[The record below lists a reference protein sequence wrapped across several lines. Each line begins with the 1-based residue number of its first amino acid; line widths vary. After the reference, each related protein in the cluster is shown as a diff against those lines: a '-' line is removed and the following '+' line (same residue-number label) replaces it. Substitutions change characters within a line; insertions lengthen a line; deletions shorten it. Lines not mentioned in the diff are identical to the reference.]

1 MPRVAGVVLSLVL
14 LGSAAAQTA
23 ADAAAVPAAPL
34 GPIAPRL
41 LVTTVVGESVP
52 GEKCWAMPDSLEGDI
67 DYVSAGGRFTV
78 AAGASITPSL
88 TDPRWVDGAERV
100 FVPGVTVDPLALPK
114 SADISQLW
122 FDWRAPTLVRLVKGR
137 GLVLVAGRTNLVM
150 REVDDVSLGRDLK
163 LAECAKAASSEDP
176 LVREGAAWMLG
187 WIPVTEAELDEAERA
202 LGTLAAD
209 PVDDVALTAI
219 ESLGRVG
226 RAGQAALLEAS
237 AATAPA
243 ARAAFMKQVAGFL
256 RQATIALDEKS
267 GPDARIG
274 AIRAMGGTGL
284 QQLFLKRFR
293 DVARTKDVYVAAV
306 AVASSP
312 NQRAPGPL
320 AKSFFLKSGIVAD
333 FRATHPKAELAGVT
347 VPASFANDPAVQK
360 WVALLY
366 TGQPADL
373 YQKALPLKL

>member
-1 MPRVAGVVLSLVL
+1 MRRRCQMALTRACILAMAVV
-14 LGSAAAQTA
+14 GHAQDAPVTA
-23 ADAAAVPAAPL
+23 
-34 GPIAPRL
+34 GPILPRT
-41 LVTTVVGESVP
+41 LVTTVVGETGLS
-52 GEKCWAMPDSLEGDI
+52 EKCWALPDSLAGDLH
-67 DYVSAGGRFTV
+67 YVSAGGRFTADPKSSV
-78 AAGASITPSL
+78 EPTL
-88 TDPRWVDGAERV
+88 LDPRWSDGAERV
-100 FVPGVTVDPLALPK
+100 LVPGVTVDALALPK
-114 SADISQLW
+114 SEDVQQLW
-122 FDWRAPTLVRLVKGR
+122 PDWRAPTLLRLVKGR
-137 GLVLVAGRTNLVM
+137 GLVLIAGRTNLVM
-150 REVDDVSLGRDLK
+150 REVDDLSLGRDLK
-163 LAECAKAASSEDP
+163 VAECAKAASSEDP

-187 WIPVTEAELDEAERA
+187 WIPATDADLDEAERA

-226 RAGQAALLEAS
+226 RAGQIALLEAS

-243 ARAAFMKQVAGFL
+243 ARAAAMKEVAGFL
-256 RQATIALDEKS
+256 RHATLALDEKS

-274 AIRAMGGTGL
+274 AIRSMGATGL
-284 QQLFLKRFR
+284 QHLFLKRFR

-320 AKSFFLKSGIVAD
+320 AKSFFLKSGIVAE
-333 FRATHPKAELAGVT
+333 FRATHPKAELASVT